1 MCHSNLEHIFCET
14 VKHNEMWSTAG
25 CDVSETNM
33 NRRGQ
38 EETDPSMIDRNQFI
52 NNIRSKIKK
61 VFLLDRNESP
71 LWDISIMSQTAL
83 ILASFFVM
91 FIFLEE
97 ARLNEGSQK
106 KRTAKEWCLAVR
118 RVCYFERC
126 FIVLLPQLIKWWFYN
141 FERHWQHKGN
151 IYQEIQRWWD
161 P

>member
-1 MCHSNLEHIFCET
+1 
-14 VKHNEMWSTAG
+14 
-25 CDVSETNM
+25 
-33 NRRGQ
+33 
-38 EETDPSMIDRNQFI
+38 MIDRNQFI

-106 KRTAKEWCLAVR
+106 KG
-118 RVCYFERC
+118 
-126 FIVLLPQLIKWWFYN
+126 QLKNGVWLWGGCAILS
-141 FERHWQHKGN
+141 
-151 IYQEIQRWWD
+151 D
-161 P
+161 AL